1 MEDTAFWIMIG
12 GGLLSL
18 IAWGWYYASLGK
30 RIAKEE
36 EKAGRDL
43 TYEINPYTGSSHG
56 VDSKKKQDRK

>member
-1 MEDTAFWIMIG
+1 MEDAVFWIMTG

-30 RIAKEE
+30 RISKEE

-43 TYEINPYTGSSHG
+43 TYEINPFTGSSRG
-56 VDSKKKQDRK
+56 TKDG

>member
-1 MEDTAFWIMIG
+1 MEDAAFWITTV

-43 TYEINPYTGSSHG
+43 TYEMNPFTGSSQ
-56 VDSKKKQDRK
+56 SAETKKDRK